1 MDTDRLTTRVDVL
14 SARWVP
20 SVLRWTAAL
29 LWLANVN
36 WKIPPN
42 FGRSDEACRQLCAF
56 VQMGVESP
64 VAPGSGWFFEQ
75 VVSPNLA
82 AFGWVV
88 LLTEFALAVLF
99 IAGRYLRV
107 ASVLGVAMSLG
118 IALAVANDPREWY
131 WSYVLMIV
139 LHLGVLAT
147 TRTERG
153 QTAGAMAV
161 VTMAYGLLVALAN
174 LRAGFTG
181 AGDWHLLA
189 RDNPNV
195 PADWGVATFPGSI
208 ALGLLVAV
216 VGAAGWFAHRQ
227 LGDATRRWVG
237 WGTVAVAALLVLSYR
252 AGDLGIGLGSVPGN
266 VAVVAAL
273 GLALAVTPP
282 PGDGAAGEGDTPGSD
297 HAGTERASDGDGRAA
312 TTS

>member
-1 MDTDRLTTRVDVL
+1 MDTDRLTARVDL
-14 SARWVP
+14 FSARWVP

-64 VAPGSGWFFEQ
+64 VAPGSGWMFEQ
-75 VVSPNLA
+75 VVGPNLA

-88 LLTEFALAVLF
+88 LLTEFALAVLL
-99 IAGRYLRV
+99 IAGRYLRL

-118 IALAVANDPREWY
+118 IGLAVANDPREWY

-139 LHLGVLAT
+139 LHLGVLTT

-153 QTAGAMAV
+153 QTAGTMAV
-161 VTMAYGLLVALAN
+161 VTVAYGLLVAIAN

-181 AGDWHLLA
+181 GGDWHLLA

-208 ALGLLVAV
+208 ALGLLIALIGAV
-216 VGAAGWFAHRQ
+216 GWFAHRRFD
-227 LGDATRRWVG
+227 GTTRRWVG
-237 WGTVAVAALLVLSYR
+237 WGAVAAAGLLVLTYR
-252 AGDLGIGLGSVPGN
+252 AGELGVGLGSVPGN
-266 VAVVAAL
+266 AAVVGAL
-273 GLALAVTPP
+273 GLALAVAPP
-282 PGDGAAGEGDTPGSD
+282 PGGA
-297 HAGTERASDGDGRAA
+297 DGRASRA
-312 TTS
+312 S

>member
-1 MDTDRLTTRVDVL
+1 MDTDHLVARLTTRVDGL

-42 FGRSDEACRQLCAF
+42 FGRSDETCRQLCAF

-82 AFGWVV
+82 VFGWVV
-88 LLTEFALAVLF
+88 LLSEFSLAVLF

-118 IALAVANDPREWY
+118 IGLAVADHRGEWY

-139 LHLGVLAT
+139 LHIAILGT
-147 TRTERG
+147 TRSERA
-153 QTAGAMAV
+153 QTASTMAV
-161 VTMAYGLLVALAN
+161 VAVAYGLFVALAN
-174 LRAGFTG
+174 AGAGFTG
-181 AGDWHLLA
+181 DGDWHLLS
-189 RDNPNV
+189 RTNPNV

-208 ALGLLVAV
+208 ALGLLVAII
-216 VGAAGWFAHRQ
+216 GAAGWFAQRR
-227 LGDATRRWVG
+227 LDGATRRWAG
-237 WGTVAVAALLVLSYR
+237 WATVAVAGLLVLTYR
-252 AGDLGIGLGSVPGN
+252 SGDMVIGLGAVPGN
-266 VAVVAAL
+266 VAVVAAV
-273 GLALAVTPP
+273 GLALAVSPP
-282 PGDGAAGEGDTPGSD
+282 
-297 HAGTERASDGDGRAA
+297 ERAEVPAA
-312 TTS
+312 ETP